1 MMILIRSC
9 SILALVA
16 ASSRLTAQSAP
27 AVHQLGPIL
36 ATSTEPLASVSQV
49 RALPGGGVIVN
60 DNTGRRVIM
69 FDSTFQHSMVIA
81 DSTSATGNAYSSRL
95 GGLIAYRGDSSLFAD
110 PSNLLLL
117 LIDAKGK
124 IVRTLA
130 PPQANQM
137 NGLIGGPFG
146 TPGVDAGGRLVFRAP
161 IAPQAPRSPSEPP
174 PSPDSALIVRFD
186 FVSRALDTVAKWRIP
201 VVHRVL
207 TNTVVNGRNLMMVSA
222 MVDPIPWTD
231 DWAILSDGTIAVI
244 RGRDYRVD
252 FIDGNGKMT
261 SAPKLPFEWQRLTDD
276 DKSAILDS
284 VRTETEKVR
293 AASAKRDSL
302 ASAASGRAGSLTSGP
317 PLQFVSINDM
327 PDYRP
332 AFRQGSARGDADGNL
347 WIRTS
352 KVFKG
357 GTVYDVIN
365 KKGALTDRV
374 QVPPGRVIAGFG
386 PGGVVYMG
394 VVDGEITRLERA
406 RVH

>member
-1 MMILIRSC
+1 MTILIRSF
-9 SILALVA
+9 SILVLATA
-16 ASSRLTAQSAP
+16 GSRLTAQSAP
-27 AVHQLGPIL
+27 AARPVGPIL
-36 ATSTEPLASVSQV
+36 ATSTEPLGSVSQV
-49 RALPGGGVIVN
+49 RALPGGRVIVN

-69 FDSTFQHSMVIA
+69 FDSLLQHVTVIA
-81 DSTSATGNAYSSRL
+81 DSTSATGIGYSSRL
-95 GGLIAYRGDSSLFAD
+95 GGLIAYRGDSTLFAD
-110 PSNLLLL
+110 PSSLALVLL
-117 LIDAKGK
+117 DANGK
-124 IVRTLA
+124 LVRTLA

-146 TPGVDAGGRLVFRAP
+146 TPGVDARGRLVFRAP
-161 IAPQAPRSPSEPP
+161 IAPPPPRNFSEPP
-174 PSPDSALIVRFD
+174 PLPDSALIVRFD
-186 FVSRALDTVAKWRIP
+186 FANRALDTVVKWRVP
-201 VVHRVL
+201 LVHRVI
-207 TNTVVNGRNLMMVSA
+207 TNLVVNGRSLMQVSSV
-222 MVDPIPWTD
+222 VDPIPWTD
-231 DWAILSDGTIAVI
+231 DWAVLADGTIAVV

-252 FIDGNGKMT
+252 FFDGNDKMR
-261 SAPKLPFEWQRLTDD
+261 SAPKIPFEWQRLTDE

-284 VRTETEKVR
+284 VRTEMEKVR
-293 AASAKRDSL
+293 DASARRDSL
-302 ASAASGRAGSLTSGP
+302 ARAESGRPGSPTP
-317 PLQFVSINDM
+317 MPALQFVSISEM

-352 KVFKG
+352 KMFKG

-365 KKGALTDRV
+365 KKGALIDRV